1 MPLAQNY
8 KDDVALLESEAA
20 LTKTTVNSVNAALP
34 TRQEPHVSEDL
45 LSMIEYHPGISE
57 ETKSCFYFIRL
68 HFIELRALVSFSSVI
83 LGDMKMSVYLSSDGS
98 TKGNETI

>member
-20 LTKTTVNSVNAALP
+20 LAKTTVNPINAALP

-45 LSMIEYHPGISE
+45 LSMIKYHLGISE
-57 ETKSCFYFIRL
+57 KTKKLFLL
-68 HFIELRALVSFSSVI
+68 HTATLH
-83 LGDMKMSVYLSSDGS
+83 
-98 TKGNETI
+98 